1 MKVIVAA
8 VGVAALLAAGAAAAQ
23 DGAIFTRQ
31 QIMLTNEN
39 ALMLAKDLASGA
51 VPFNAA
57 LARSA
62 LLLIASNVEQL
73 PNLVTEGSVR
83 APSNA
88 VPAALTNRA
97 GLVMLANKM
106 VADARAAAASATSAQ
121 ALNNS
126 AAFKAVEANCDAC
139 HAMFRNF

>member
-1 MKVIVAA
+1 MGTTAA
-8 VGVAALLAAGAAAAQ
+8 TAQ

-73 PNLVTEGSVR
+73 PNLITEGSIR

-88 VPAALTNRA
+88 VPAALTSRA
-97 GLVMLANKM
+97 ALVTMANKM
-106 VADARAAAASATSAQ
+106 VADARAAAAAATSAQ
-121 ALNNS
+121 ALANS
-126 AAFKAVEANCDAC
+126 TAFKNVEANCDAC